1 MLVRDV
7 ADALLL
13 RRWALM
19 FLAGREIAP
28 PAECSETGYDLFLE
42 AERCAV
48 PLLRHVGSLSSAA
61 FPEDFSIRLT
71 RRAGVEQQ
79 RIESA
84 REQLATIRETAREH
98 GWRVALLKGTAAV
111 AGGDT
116 AVDLVDIDLLL
127 KPDQAR
133 AFAAAL
139 DRRGYRPIE
148 GSTPR
153 HLAGRSN
160 GGAVS
165 IEIHTTLS
173 EDGAPAPE
181 TVWTGLRQLKGS
193 PELHRLGAADH
204 LWHMLT
210 HIALD
215 HPNRQ
220 AHLRELLLVAGA
232 VDECATDEMADVG
245 RRIAGHA
252 QCETL
257 WRTLLA
263 SRDLIAGVD
272 SQAVVAAKVYA
283 VRRVLRSV
291 RMPRILCPYVYE
303 WAFALFFGKA
313 ARRRLWKRIWQPS
326 LEPSLFGPVRWL
338 ETKAGRIGT
347 VMRRVLRLG
356 RAALAIAVAI
366 PAAAAARRTASA
378 AVTALAARA
387 NPPNLPDGFPAT

>member
-1 MLVRDV
+1 MAVRDV

-13 RRWALM
+13 RRWALK
-19 FLAGREIAP
+19 FLAGREATP
-28 PAECSETGYDLFLE
+28 PAGCSETGYNLFLE

-48 PLLRHVGSLSSAA
+48 PLLRHVGSLSSTA
-61 FPEDFSIRLT
+61 FPEDVSIRLT
-71 RRAGVEQQ
+71 RRAGVEQE

-84 REQLATIRETAREH
+84 RDQLATIREIAREH
-98 GWRVALLKGTAAV
+98 GGRVALLKGTAA
-111 AGGDT
+111 ATGGDT
-116 AVDLVDIDLLL
+116 AVDLVDIDLLVE
-127 KPDQAR
+127 PDQAR

-153 HLAGRSN
+153 HLAERSN

-173 EDGAPAPE
+173 EDGTPTPE
-181 TVWTGLRQLKGS
+181 AVWNGLRPLDDL
-193 PELHRLGAADH
+193 PPLCRLGAADH

-210 HIALD
+210 HIAID

-232 VDECATDEMADVG
+232 VDECAPEEMADVE

-252 QCETL
+252 QRETL
-257 WRTLLA
+257 GRTLVA
-263 SRDLIAGVD
+263 SRDLFAGVD
-272 SQAVVAAKVYA
+272 SQTAVAAKVYA

-291 RMPRILCPYVYE
+291 RLPRILGPYVYD

-313 ARRRLWKRIWQPS
+313 ARRRLWNRIWQPS
-326 LEPSLFGPVRWL
+326 LEPSRFGPLRWL

-366 PAAAAARRTASA
+366 PAAAAARRTA
-378 AVTALAARA
+378 AVAVRALAARQ
-387 NPPNLPDGFPAT
+387 PPESA